1 MAYLEHF
8 NGHDLDLLVALP
20 YRAGLFVSNSD
31 SQGENKA
38 DAEELKV
45 LHDLIEAQA
54 KGMYESAFV
63 HEVMVETF
71 ARRADWRNWGEHL
84 DTVPGE
90 CRNTVLM
97 LSHVVPSGKIQQ
109 RDIDAFKG
117 ILLQIGLDV
126 AKAYREYDRNESW
139 TARFYRR
146 LGIMVDG
153 LLGIVRGEHYSSS
166 ELLNISYEEDI
177 ALNTLAE
184 ALRADL
190 VAQVEKAT
198 LHTGETI
205 PHA

>member
-8 NGHDLDLLVALP
+8 SGHDLDLLVALP
-20 YRAGLFVSNSD
+20 YRAGLFVSSSD
-31 SQGENKA
+31 AQGEKKA

-63 HEVMVETF
+63 HEIMVETF
-71 ARRADWRNWGEHL
+71 ARRTDWRSWGDHL
-84 DTVPGE
+84 DSVPGE
-90 CRNTVLM
+90 CRNAILM
-97 LSHVVPSGKIQQ
+97 LSHLVPPGKIQQ
-109 RDIDAFKG
+109 RDIDALKG

-177 ALNTLAE
+177 ALNALAE

-190 VAQVEKAT
+190 VAQVEKTT